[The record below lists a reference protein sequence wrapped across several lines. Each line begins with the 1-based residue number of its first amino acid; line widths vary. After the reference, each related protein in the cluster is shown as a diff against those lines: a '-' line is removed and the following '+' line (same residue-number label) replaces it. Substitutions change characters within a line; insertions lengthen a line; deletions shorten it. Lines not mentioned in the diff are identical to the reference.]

1 MTNIR
6 STLTQI
12 FTILNFPEDQR
23 ESTMSGIVDLVNEY
37 VLVSLLRRL
46 DKEIQLEFKDLIQNK
61 DDQQEEIL
69 SFIKKYYTTEAV
81 NKTVADEGKKLICD
95 YLKTLSP
102 IMVEEEK
109 EKIRLLLDNCYE

>member
-12 FTILNFPEDQR
+12 FAILKFPEDQK

-37 VLVSLLRRL
+37 VLVSLMRRL
-46 DKEIQLEFKDLIQNK
+46 DKEIQLEFKDLIQDK
-61 DDQQEEIL
+61 EDQQGEIL
-69 SFIKKYYTTEAV
+69 SFIKKYYTTDAV
-81 NKTVADEGKKLICD
+81 NKTVAEEGKKLICD

-102 IMVEEEK
+102 MMQEEEK
-109 EKIRLLLDNCYE
+109 EKIKLLLDNCFE